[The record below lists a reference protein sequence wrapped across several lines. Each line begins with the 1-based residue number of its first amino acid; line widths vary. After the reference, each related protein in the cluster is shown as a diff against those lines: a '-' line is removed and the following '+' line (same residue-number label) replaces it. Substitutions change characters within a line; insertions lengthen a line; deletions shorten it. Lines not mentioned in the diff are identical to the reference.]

1 MCGISL
7 FDQPRRGPVVPIET
21 SFEIATTDKEQ
32 PCVDPYAVQSTTIEL
47 RHGTRAGPLVG
58 EDDHA
63 HPHRQSIADRS
74 RLNSSVDLGKV
85 FLWE

>member
-1 MCGISL
+1 
-7 FDQPRRGPVVPIET
+7 VPIET

-58 EDDHA
+58 KYDQSD
-63 HPHRQSIADRS
+63 PHRQSIADGGP
-74 RLNSSVDLGKV
+74 LTLMVDLGKAI
-85 FLWE
+85 LWE